1 LKMLRNGFVCSVF
14 REFYMFFEQGLFLR
28 RICASG
34 GAPLAN
40 ILINIVETT
49 RPKLDVPR
57 YL

>member
-1 LKMLRNGFVCSVF
+1 LRNGFVCSVF